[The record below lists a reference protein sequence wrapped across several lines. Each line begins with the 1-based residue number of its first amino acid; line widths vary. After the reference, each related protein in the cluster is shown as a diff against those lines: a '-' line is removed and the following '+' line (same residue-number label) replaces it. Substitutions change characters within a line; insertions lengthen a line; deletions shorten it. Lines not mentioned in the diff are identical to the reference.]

1 MSQQITEQQAKQAFQ
16 RQLTEAKDLGLK
28 LYPIRKAEDLIN
40 VPKAWEQ
47 EITISM
53 YLEVF
58 LEQHPHLRG
67 ARNLP
72 AIRRAIKADLKSK
85 GMI

>member
-1 MSQQITEQQAKQAFQ
+1 MSQQLTEQQAKQAFQ
-16 RQLTEAKDLGLK
+16 RQLTEATELGLK
-28 LYPIRKAEDLIN
+28 PYPIRKAEDLLN
-40 VPKAWEQ
+40 VPKQWER

-53 YLEVF
+53 YLTVF

-72 AIRRAIKADLKSK
+72 AIRRAIKADLESK